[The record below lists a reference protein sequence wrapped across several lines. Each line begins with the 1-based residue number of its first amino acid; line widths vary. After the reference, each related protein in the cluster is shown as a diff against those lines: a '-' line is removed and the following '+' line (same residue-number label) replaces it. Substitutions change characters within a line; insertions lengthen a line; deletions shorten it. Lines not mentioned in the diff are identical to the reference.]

1 MTSNLNLLPKGFVK
15 LDDDGTIIE
24 TGTLEQ
30 ESDCT
35 EFYDGVIIPGFINS
49 HCHIEL
55 SHLEGVF
62 SQESG
67 MAGFIKQIR
76 VQRESAPKERRA
88 EAIKA
93 QMDKMHKE
101 GVSAVADISNCDESF
116 GVKASSPVYTRS
128 FLEVFGSESGD
139 ATNIMKG
146 LEELLSTALSCG
158 IDASPSPHSC
168 YTMSRELLR
177 RSSIAALDS
186 GYISYH
192 NQESWEEEELIRRGK
207 GPLADDYKSRGMS
220 TPEINPEGPMSY
232 FIDVIRG
239 KGENRIPGEKIEG
252 NALFVHNTFTDKN
265 SIELATKTFS
275 NPFWALCPLSNIF
288 IHKALPPVEMLRREK
303 AAITLGTDSL
313 SSNRVLSMIEE
324 MKIIQRYFPSVP
336 LNEII
341 GWATIN
347 GAKFLGKE
355 SELGSIETGKR
366 PGIVLLENLEIENFR
381 LLPESTSRR
390 LA

>member
-24 TGTLEQ
+24 TGALEQ

-35 EFYDGVIIPGFINS
+35 EFYEGVIIPGFVNS

-76 VQRESAPKERRA
+76 VQRESAPKERRV

-232 FIDVIRG
+232 Y
-239 KGENRIPGEKIEG
+239 P
-252 NALFVHNTFTDKN
+252 
-265 SIELATKTFS
+265 
-275 NPFWALCPLSNIF
+275 
-288 IHKALPPVEMLRREK
+288 
-303 AAITLGTDSL
+303 
-313 SSNRVLSMIEE
+313 
-324 MKIIQRYFPSVP
+324 
-336 LNEII
+336 
-341 GWATIN
+341 
-347 GAKFLGKE
+347 
-355 SELGSIETGKR
+355 
-366 PGIVLLENLEIENFR
+366 
-381 LLPESTSRR
+381 
-390 LA
+390 

>member
-24 TGTLEQ
+24 TGALEQ

-35 EFYDGVIIPGFINS
+35 EFYDGVIIPGFVNS

-76 VQRESAPKERRA
+76 VQRESAPKERRV

-192 NQESWEEEELIRRGK
+192 NQESWEEDELIRRGK

-232 FIDVIRG
+232 FIDTIRG
-239 KGENRIPGEKIEG
+239 KRDNIIAGEKIEG
-252 NALFVHNTFTDKN
+252 NTLFVHNTFTDKK
-265 SIELATKTFS
+265 SIELALNNFR

-288 IHKALPPVEMLRREK
+288 IHKSLPPVEMMRRERIT
-303 AAITLGTDSL
+303 ITLGTDSL

-355 SELGSIETGKR
+355 RELGSIEAGKR
-366 PGIVLLENLEIENFR
+366 PGIVLLENLDIENFR
-381 LLPESTSRR
+381 LMPESTSRR

>member
-24 TGTLEQ
+24 TGALEQ

-35 EFYDGVIIPGFINS
+35 EFYDGVIIPGFVNS

-76 VQRESAPKERRA
+76 VQRESAPKERRV

-252 NALFVHNTFTDKN
+252 NALFVHNTFTDKH

-355 SELGSIETGKR
+355 SELGSIETGK
-366 PGIVLLENLEIENFR
+366 
-381 LLPESTSRR
+381 
-390 LA
+390 